1 MKAIVLNRELESK
14 ISYAD
19 VELPEL
25 EADEVKIQLKAAAL
39 NHRDEWA
46 RQGLYPNLKD
56 GVVMGSDGAGIVVE
70 VGSNIPSEW
79 IGKEVIIN
87 PSINWG
93 SNEKVQS
100 KEFSILGI
108 PTNGTL
114 AENIQVKIDR
124 IHQKPTH
131 LNWEEAA
138 ALPLAGL
145 TAYRALFVKGDL
157 QIGDKVLV
165 TGFGGGVAQFV
176 TQYAIAIGAEVYVSS
191 SSLEKIKAAV
201 VLGAKSGFN
210 YNEQDWT
217 AKALDLTGGFDL
229 VVDSAMGDTLNN
241 LIDVLKPGGK
251 LVYYGATKGNP
262 KGFNARKVY
271 WNQLQILG
279 STMGSDKNFEDMI
292 SFVSKFKIK
301 PVVDQV
307 FELNNAFEAF
317 ERMKA
322 GIQLGKIVVKI
333 H

>member
-1 MKAIVLNRELESK
+1 LKAIVLNRDLENK
-14 ISYAD
+14 VSYTD
-19 VELPEL
+19 VLLPEL

-70 VGSNIPSEW
+70 VGSNLSPEW
-79 IGKEVIIN
+79 NGKEVLIN
-87 PSINWG
+87 PSIHWG
-93 SNEKVQS
+93 INEKAQS
-100 KEFSILGI
+100 KEFTILGI

-114 AENIQVKIDR
+114 AEYIQVKIDR

-131 LNWEEAA
+131 LTWEEAA

-145 TAYRALFVKGDL
+145 TAYRALFVKGGL
-157 QIGDKVLV
+157 QIGEKVLV

-191 SSLEKIKAAV
+191 SSFEKIKTAID
-201 VLGAKSGFN
+201 LGAKAGFDYKEN
-210 YNEQDWT
+210 DWP

-262 KGFNARKVY
+262 TEFNARKVY

-279 STMGSDKNFEDMI
+279 STMGSDKNFEDMM
-292 SFVSKFKIK
+292 SFVSKFNIK

-307 FELNNAFEAF
+307 FELSNAAAAF

-322 GIQLGKIVVKI
+322 GKQMGKIVVKMT
-333 H
+333 

>member
-70 VGSNIPSEW
+70 VGSNVPSEW

-87 PSINWG
+87 PSIHWG

-114 AENIQVKIDR
+114 AEFIQVKIDR

-262 KGFNARKVY
+262 KSFNARKVY

-317 ERMKA
+317 DRMKA